1 MKSTAGYGSPLAQ
14 TCVEHLVVWLDRGLV
29 MVPTTN
35 KPLQS
40 FSGSDQDYLLSVT
53 VFTPAQTPISPFHIW
68 TPDNIHNRIRISS
81 TFAGSHKQH
90 TTIDCPCQTC
100 PHGSEV
106 LCMVRAR
113 GRWRGRNMHEAGC
126 DACSP
131 LDLTDNFGINLNHI
145 CCCRRRA
152 ELLFFFTLSYL
163 CFFFFVVKRQL
174 HASLVIHALNLSLWT
189 HSGRFSA
196 LRGGK

>member
-1 MKSTAGYGSPLAQ
+1 MKSTASYRSPLAQ

-29 MVPTTN
+29 MVPTRN

-40 FSGSDQDYLLSVT
+40 CSGSDQDYLLSVT
-53 VFTPAQTPISPFHIW
+53 VFTPAQTPISPFHIL
-68 TPDNIHNRIRISS
+68 TPDNKHNRIRISS
-81 TFAGSHKQH
+81 TFAGSHMQH
-90 TTIDCPCQTC
+90 TTIDCPGQTC
-100 PHGSEV
+100 PHGSEI

-113 GRWRGRNMHEAGC
+113 GDDVVGTCTRQDVMLAVPWIWRTIPASTWTTFVVVVVVVRN
-126 DACSP
+126 CSFSSH
-131 LDLTDNFGINLNHI
+131 THT
-145 CCCRRRA
+145 CV
-152 ELLFFFTLSYL
+152 
-163 CFFFFVVKRQL
+163 FFFVVKRQL